1 MGGLAEFELVEGDD
15 GKTVL
20 TLSGPYLVSSV
31 GAIDQDLR
39 ALEGPIER
47 IDLSD
52 VSEIDTVGAWLAC
65 SVASHHDAEI
75 TGASDR
81 AEVKFDNI
89 NRKGSYSSMGAY
101 GQSKLAQV

>member
-47 IDLSD
+47 IDRLS
-52 VSEIDTVGAWLAC
+52 T
-65 SVASHHDAEI
+65 
-75 TGASDR
+75 
-81 AEVKFDNI
+81 
-89 NRKGSYSSMGAY
+89 
-101 GQSKLAQV
+101 